1 MYYVMS
7 DDERNKM
14 QEVSDITLTDYEV
27 MGKTIPVEKLMAAI
41 EDLLVELHRE
51 QEKVAD
57 LESDIDNYYELKKTD
72 PYEEYG
78 LKESDFYENN

>member
-1 MYYVMS
+1 MYYVMNE
-7 DDERNKM
+7 DERNKM
-14 QEVSDITLTDYEV
+14 QQVSDITLTDYEV

-57 LESDIDNYYELKKTD
+57 LESEINNYYELKNVSE
-72 PYEEYG
+72 YEEYG
-78 LKESDFYENN
+78 VSEKDFI

>member
-1 MYYVMS
+1 MFYILTEE
-7 DDERNKM
+7 ERKKI

-27 MGKTIPVEKLMAAI
+27 LGKTIPVRSLMIAI

-57 LESDIDNYYELKKTD
+57 LESDIANHYELKYVD
-72 PYEEYG
+72 EYEEYG
-78 LKESDFYENN
+78 VSEKDFV

>member
-7 DDERNKM
+7 DDELKKI
-14 QEVSDITLTDYEV
+14 QEVSEITMTDYEV
-27 MGKTIPVEKLMAAI
+27 FGKTIPVSSLMSAI